1 MGWDT
6 CASPKSLTTSA
17 SGKWACVMD
26 QAPWLK
32 KMEPYIR
39 VHGLTTIRRAKAYKN
54 TQIVPFMKV
63 NGMQICTTAAAR
75 RRSRTNRAMLEAS
88 SMERNLVKVC

>member
-6 CASPKSLTTSA
+6 CASPKNHTTSA

-26 QAPWLK
+26 KAPWLK
-32 KMEPYIR
+32 KMEACIR
-39 VHGLTTIRRAKAYKN
+39 VHGLTTIRRAKAYKD
-54 TQIVPFMKV
+54 TQIVPFMKG
-63 NGMQICTTAAAR
+63 NGMQICTMAEAR
-75 RRSRTNRAMLEAS
+75 RLFSTSRVMLEAS